1 MGDFLY
7 SIMSDIVLDLRKN
20 RRKSLVFCLLL
31 AIALLMSI
39 MLVNKGSIVP
49 YYRTGVFTGLVTG
62 LRSGFGYFY
71 MLVLLNAF
79 SLLVLGVCTCH
90 EKVLLFWPVLFFFRM
105 TAKFGDIICALQF
118 MFFSCAISAIL
129 CIVFEILTAAA
140 FFIIYIDLC
149 ERKINFFSCC
159 DRVLLSPV
167 VYPVCVAIMI
177 LTVIQSIIA
186 RLLIF

>member
-62 LRSGFGYFY
+62 LRSRLRVFLHVSIAQRFFVVGSGRMYVPRKGFDILAGSIFLPYDCKIRRHY
-71 MLVLLNAF
+71 LRVA
-79 SLLVLGVCTCH
+79 VYV
-90 EKVLLFWPVLFFFRM
+90 FFVRDI
-105 TAKFGDIICALQF
+105 GDIVHRF
-118 MFFSCAISAIL
+118 
-129 CIVFEILTAAA
+129 
-140 FFIIYIDLC
+140 
-149 ERKINFFSCC
+149 
-159 DRVLLSPV
+159 
-167 VYPVCVAIMI
+167 
-177 LTVIQSIIA
+177 
-186 RLLIF
+186 